1 MDNDTSSIIGLIV
14 WFFAGLTSKGSV
26 NTKQINK
33 LLNELDG
40 IYNINIWVW
49 VPLLV
54 IIICLVCN
62 VSTVPSMLA
71 SSLSAVIIGTL
82 NNHFNIVDGFKAMF
96 NGFTPAMT
104 GQSNL
109 STNATSLLEQGGMM
123 SMTEILVTIFC
134 GYAFAGIVEVSGCL
148 DVMLKRFLRYTFS
161 WNTYFNNSHLL
172 FNVSICSW
180 SSIYSNYYGGC
191 LNERHVC

>member
-1 MDNDTSSIIGLIV
+1 M
-14 WFFAGLTSKGSV
+14 

-161 WNTYFNNSHLL
+161 RNTYFNNSHLL

-180 SSIYSNYYGGC
+180 CSIYSNYGGC

>member
-1 MDNDTSSIIGLIV
+1 MMWTTIPASIIGLIV

-82 NNHFNIVDGFKAMF
+82 NNHFNIVDGY
-96 NGFTPAMT
+96 
-104 GQSNL
+104 
-109 STNATSLLEQGGMM
+109 
-123 SMTEILVTIFC
+123 V
-134 GYAFAGIVEVSGCL
+134 
-148 DVMLKRFLRYTFS
+148 
-161 WNTYFNNSHLL
+161 
-172 FNVSICSW
+172 
-180 SSIYSNYYGGC
+180 
-191 LNERHVC
+191 

>member
-1 MDNDTSSIIGLIV
+1 MDNDTCFNYWTNSLV
-14 WFFAGLTSKGSV
+14 LCRFNFKGSV

-148 DVMLKRFLRYTFS
+148 DVMLKRFLKVYIQLE
-161 WNTYFNNSHLL
+161 HL
-172 FNVSICSW
+172 F
-180 SSIYSNYYGGC
+180 
-191 LNERHVC
+191 